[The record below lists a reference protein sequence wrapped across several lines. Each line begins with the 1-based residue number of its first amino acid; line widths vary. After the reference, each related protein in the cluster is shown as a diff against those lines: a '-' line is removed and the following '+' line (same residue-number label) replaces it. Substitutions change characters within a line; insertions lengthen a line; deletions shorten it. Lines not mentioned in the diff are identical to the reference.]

1 MNLLVEE
8 NIRRFKIMKKYIILT
23 PEGETT
29 GPNRDVEINN
39 LQVLGIVDNVK
50 NKDEAISKL
59 LKENDWIFDAEFNVA
74 EFILYE
80 LL

>member
-1 MNLLVEE
+1 
-8 NIRRFKIMKKYIILT
+8 MKKYIILT
-23 PEGETT
+23 PEGETI
-29 GPNRDVEINN
+29 GPNRDVEVNN
-39 LQVLGIVDNVK
+39 LQVLGIVENVK